1 MRSEGEKRNRRHRK
15 RRSGFLAVLFLLL
28 LMTAAGCGREET
40 VTSRLDREKAEKIW
54 SLFQDMSGKE
64 IPEQDILEKD
74 SSGKEI
80 PEQDILERDSSGKE
94 IPGEDTPEKGISEQN
109 AQEKDSP
116 KPETS
121 EGGLPA
127 LSVKGTGLVDPDGNP
142 VVLRG
147 ISTHGLAWYPEYV
160 NEDCFAQLKEEWGAD
175 VIRLAM
181 YTAESGGYCT
191 GGDKED
197 LKALIRDGVTYAT
210 DCGLYVIIDWHIL
223 SDGNPN
229 AHLEEAKAFF
239 DEMSEEYAD
248 STNVIYEICNEP
260 NGGTSWSDVKSY
272 AEQVIDV
279 IRGNDSDGVILVGTP
294 NWCQYLDQ
302 AAADPITDRENIMYT
317 LHFYAATHR
326 ESLRKTL
333 TDAVDA
339 GLPVFVSEYGIC
351 DASGNGGIDRD
362 EADRWIDTLEQYG
375 ISYVAW
381 NLSNK
386 AETSALLK
394 SSCSRTSGFGAE
406 DLSET
411 GKWLYELLTG
421 ESADGAGN
429 SRREK
434 PEEGGDTK
442 DTDDGRTQSG
452 RQDGGQS
459 EGENSRTE
467 DGAQDRAPVVLNGG
481 NGLQISAVL
490 VNSWE
495 QDGRDCLQYTLTIT
509 NTGDTACS
517 GWTAELD
524 FDSEITLSDGWNGS
538 YQVSGSR
545 LTVSS
550 VDYNGEIAAGAS
562 VEDVGFIVSGEKGF
576 GL

>member
-1 MRSEGEKRNRRHRK
+1 MRSEGEKRNLRHRK
-15 RRSGFLAVLFLLL
+15 RRSGFLTVLFLLL
-28 LMTAAGCGREET
+28 LLTAAGCGREET

-54 SLFQDMSGKE
+54 SLFQDMSGKK
-64 IPEQDILEKD
+64 IPEQGTPEKD
-74 SSGKEI
+74 SSE
-80 PEQDILERDSSGKE
+80 KE

-434 PEEGGDTK
+434 PEEGGDAK

-459 EGENSRTE
+459 EGENGRTE

-495 QDGRDCLQYTLTIT
+495 QDGRDCLQYMLTIT

-550 VDYNGEIAAGAS
+550 VDYNKEIAAGGS

>member
-1 MRSEGEKRNRRHRK
+1 MRSEGEKENRRHGK

-40 VTSRLDREKAEKIW
+40 VTSRRDREKAEKIW
-54 SLFQDMSGKE
+54 SLFQDMSGKK
-64 IPEQDILEKD
+64 IPEQDILEK
-74 SSGKEI
+74 EI
-80 PEQDILERDSSGKE
+80 PGEDTPDKDIPEKE
-94 IPGEDTPEKGISEQN
+94 IPGEDTPQEGIAEQN

-160 NEDCFAQLKEEWGAD
+160 NEDCFAQLKEDWGAD

-434 PEEGGDTK
+434 PEEDGDAK
-442 DTDDGRTQSG
+442 DTDDGRRQSG

-459 EGENSRTE
+459 GGENSRTEE

-481 NGLQISAVL
+481 NGLQIFAVP

-524 FDSEITLSDGWNGS
+524 FGCDVTLSDGWNGS

-550 VDYNGEIAAGAS
+550 VDYNKEITAGGS
-562 VEDVGFIVSGEKGF
+562 VENVGFIVSVEKGF

>member
-1 MRSEGEKRNRRHRK
+1 MRSEGEKRNLRHRK

-28 LMTAAGCGREET
+28 FMTAAGCGREET

-54 SLFQDMSGKE
+54 SLFQDMSGKK
-64 IPEQDILEKD
+64 IPEQCTPEK
-74 SSGKEI
+74 
-80 PEQDILERDSSGKE
+80 DSSGKE
-94 IPGEDTPEKGISEQN
+94 IPGEDTLQKGISEQN

-197 LKALIRDGVTYAT
+197 LKALIRDGVSYAT

-434 PEEGGDTK
+434 PEEGGDAK

-481 NGLQISAVL
+481 NGLQISAVP

-517 GWTAELD
+517 GWTVELD
-524 FDSEITLSDGWNGS
+524 FGCDVTLSDGWNGS

-550 VDYNGEIAAGAS
+550 VDYNKEIAAGGS
-562 VEDVGFIVSGEKGF
+562 VEDVGFIVSVEKGF